1 MRPVTPA
8 SYALVLL
15 LALDVALLVV
25 RVVFLVQRQVPDPVL
40 TTMLE
45 STIVSTVGALVYAVH
60 RDGSPR

>member
-60 RDGSPR
+60 RDGSLR